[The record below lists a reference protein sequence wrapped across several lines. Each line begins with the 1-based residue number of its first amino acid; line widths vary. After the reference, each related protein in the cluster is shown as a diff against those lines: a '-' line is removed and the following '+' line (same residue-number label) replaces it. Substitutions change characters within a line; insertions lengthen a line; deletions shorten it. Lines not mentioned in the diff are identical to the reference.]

1 MLAFIRQHLGMPL
14 LAKELTEQAAR
25 SRTYVIR
32 SLYAALLFAAGL
44 FIVYGRGSSGG
55 VAQMGQGQEMFN
67 QIFRLQLL
75 AIFVVLPA
83 TCAGAFA
90 GEKERES
97 LSLLLLTTIPRAMIV
112 LQKLLSRV
120 IPMLSFVV
128 LSFPLLATAYSFGG
142 VQTDQLYQSLVLL
155 VLLAVFVGSI
165 SIMCSTYCRT
175 TLEAFVATY
184 LCLLGFVIAFWI
196 QVQPGQLMYR
206 LMGRFI
212 PSGGLFESLF
222 ILIVRILGV
231 GPEPVTLI
239 SYSLLAFTLACLF
252 LYQRAFVPPKNLLL
266 TAFRKVDAVFNDMNS
281 VTGGVVL
288 VKDGDP
294 YPDSDPIAW
303 RETAKR
309 SLGTFRYLFRILVL
323 IELPIL
329 LVSQGIRVDLVRS
342 ESSMSVLLYC
352 LWVIAIVLTAIH
364 SASVISTE
372 RSRQTLDVLLVSPID
387 GREILSRK
395 LSGVRRLFWTLM
407 VPFTTVFLF
416 QHWFHGARIDLR
428 YLILCFGGVFTVLPL
443 VMWSG
448 MAIGLVARSQMRAIL
463 ILLGILA
470 VVILSGP
477 LLIYVLD
484 LMGVNSLTMERL
496 SRITPGSAVQFLESR
511 FFARGESDVMWI
523 RFWGLAAVISLYGI
537 AAVLL
542 RRWVLA
548 SADRL
553 LGRVQE
559 GGTLVGGRGDDEP
572 VIEMKPAVG

>member
-1 MLAFIRQHLGMPL
+1 MLASIRRHLGMPL
-14 LAKELTEQAAR
+14 LAKELAEQAAR
-25 SRTYVIR
+25 RRTYVIR
-32 SLYAALLFAAGL
+32 FLYAALLFAAGL
-44 FIVYGRGSSGG
+44 FIVYGRGTSGG
-55 VAQMGQGQEMFN
+55 VARMGQGQEMFR
-67 QIFRLQLL
+67 QIYRLQLL
-75 AIFVVLPA
+75 TIFVVLPA
-83 TCAGAFA
+83 TCAGALA

-97 LSLLLLTTIPRAMIV
+97 LSLLLLTTIPRTMIV

-120 IPMLSFVV
+120 IPMMSFVV

-142 VQTDQLYQSLVLL
+142 VQTDQLYQSLLKL
-155 VLLAVFVGSI
+155 IVFTGYVGSV

-175 TLEAFVATY
+175 TLEAYVATY
-184 LCLLGFVIAFWI
+184 LCLLANIYSWPVIASSFSAVNQSANPWNATAD
-196 QVQPGQLMYR
+196 V
-206 LMGRFI
+206 
-212 PSGGLFESLF
+212 
-222 ILIVRILGV
+222 LI
-231 GPEPVTLI
+231 E
-239 SYSLLAFTLACLF
+239 LLVLSFFSVVAVALACSF
-252 LYQRAFVPPKNLLL
+252 LYQRAFVPHKNLLL

-288 VKDGDP
+288 VKDGAP
-294 YPDSDPIAW
+294 YPVADPIAW

-309 SLGTFRYLFRILVL
+309 SLGTFRYLFRMLVL

-329 LVSQGIRVDLVRS
+329 VVSQGIRVDLVRS

-372 RSRQTLDVLLVSPID
+372 RSRQTLDVLLVAPIG

-407 VPFTTVFLF
+407 VPFTTVFVF
-416 QHWFHGARIDLR
+416 QHWFHGARFDLR
-428 YLILCFGGVFTVLPL
+428 YLILCFGSVFTVLPL

-463 ILLGILA
+463 TLLGILA
-470 VVILSGP
+470 LVVFSGP
-477 LLIYVLD
+477 LLIYVLN
-484 LMGVNSLTMERL
+484 LMGENSQTMERL
-496 SRITPGSAVQFLESR
+496 SRITPGSALQFLESR
-511 FFARGESDVMWI
+511 FFTRGESTDMWG

-559 GGTLVGGRGDDEP
+559 GSALIDGRGDDEP

>member
-1 MLAFIRQHLGMPL
+1 MLASIRRHLGMPL

-25 SRTYVIR
+25 PRTYVIR
-32 SLYAALLFAAGL
+32 FLYAALLFAAGL

-55 VAQMGQGQEMFN
+55 VARLGQGQEMFG
-67 QIFRLQLL
+67 QIYLIQLL

-97 LSLLLLTTIPRAMIV
+97 LSLLLLTTIPGPMIV

-142 VQTDQLYQSLVLL
+142 VQTDQLYQVLIQL
-155 VLLAVFVGSI
+155 ILLTGYVGSV

-175 TLEAFVATY
+175 TLESYVATY
-184 LCLLGFVIAFWI
+184 LCLLANVYVWFGIFRGLSPTNASANPSNAPANLWI
-196 QVQPGQLMYR
+196 QAFVL
-206 LMGRFI
+206 L
-212 PSGGLFESLF
+212 LFSTVAV
-222 ILIVRILGV
+222 I
-231 GPEPVTLI
+231 
-239 SYSLLAFTLACLF
+239 LACSF

-266 TAFRKVDAVFNDMNS
+266 TAFRKVDEVFNDMNS

-294 YPDSDPIAW
+294 YPDTDPIAW

-329 LVSQGIRVDLVRS
+329 VVSQGIRVDMVRS

-352 LWVIAIVLTAIH
+352 LWVIAIVLTGIH

-407 VPFTTVFLF
+407 VPFTTIFLF
-416 QHWFHGARIDLR
+416 QHWFHGAWLDLR
-428 YLILCFGGVFTVLPL
+428 YLILCFGAVFTVLPL

-448 MAIGLVARSQMRAIL
+448 MAIGLVSRSQMRASL
-463 ILLGILA
+463 TLLGILGL
-470 VVILSGP
+470 VILSGP
-477 LLIYVLD
+477 LLIYVLN
-484 LMGVNSLTMERL
+484 LMGENSLTMERL
-496 SRITPGSAVQFLESR
+496 SRITPGSAAQFLESR
-511 FFARGESDVMWI
+511 YFARGESDFMWV
-523 RFWGLAAVISLYGI
+523 RFWGLAGVLCLYGI

-553 LGRVQE
+553 LGRVQ
-559 GGTLVGGRGDDEP
+559 VGGSLVPDCGDDEP
-572 VIEMKPAVG
+572 AIEIEPAVG

>member
-1 MLAFIRQHLGMPL
+1 MLASIRRHLGMPL

-32 SLYAALLFAAGL
+32 FLYAALLFAAGL

-67 QIFRLQLL
+67 QIYRLQLL

-142 VQTDQLYQSLVLL
+142 VQTDQLYQSLVKLILL
-155 VLLAVFVGSI
+155 TGYVGSV

-175 TLEAFVATY
+175 TLEAYVATY
-184 LCLLGFVIAFWI
+184 LCLLANVYAWPVI
-196 QVQPGQLMYR
+196 V
-206 LMGRFI
+206 
-212 PSGGLFESLF
+212 PSFSSVNVSANQSNASAVLLTE
-222 ILIVRILGV
+222 
-231 GPEPVTLI
+231 TLI
-239 SYSLLAFTLACLF
+239 LLSFSAVAVVQACIF

-484 LMGVNSLTMERL
+484 LMGENSLAMERL

-511 FFARGESDVMWI
+511 FFARGESDDMWI

>member
-1 MLAFIRQHLGMPL
+1 MLASIRRHLGMPL

-25 SRTYVIR
+25 RRTYVIR
-32 SLYAALLFAAGL
+32 FLYAALLFAAGL

-55 VAQMGQGQEMFN
+55 VARLGQGQEMFF
-67 QIFRLQLL
+67 QIDLLQNL
-75 AIFVVLPA
+75 AILIVLPA

-97 LSLLLLTTIPRAMIV
+97 LSLLLLTTIPRTMIV

-142 VQTDQLYQSLVLL
+142 VQTDQFYQSLVSL
-155 VLLAVFVGSI
+155 VVMTVFIGSI

-184 LCLLGFVIAFWI
+184 LCLLGRPLLELPLLFTLKRLLTNSLWERVEHVLGGVDSVVFQWVRLLVYSYLAF
-196 QVQPGQLMYR
+196 
-206 LMGRFI
+206 
-212 PSGGLFESLF
+212 
-222 ILIVRILGV
+222 
-231 GPEPVTLI
+231 
-239 SYSLLAFTLACLF
+239 LLACSF

-266 TAFRKVDAVFNDMNS
+266 TAFRKVDAVFNAMNS

-294 YPDSDPIAW
+294 YPDADPIAW

-329 LVSQGIRVDLVRS
+329 VVSQGIRVDMVRS

-352 LWVIAIVLTAIH
+352 LWIIAVVLTAIH

-416 QHWFHGARIDLR
+416 QHWFHGAWTDLR
-428 YLILCFGGVFTVLPL
+428 YLILCFGSVFTVLPL

-448 MAIGLVARSQMRAIL
+448 MAIGLTSRSQMQAIMK
-463 ILLGILA
+463 LLGILA

-477 LLIYVLD
+477 LLNYVLN
-484 LMGVNSLTMERL
+484 LMRWDSPMLERL
-496 SRITPGSAVQFLESR
+496 ALMTPGSAVQYLESR
-511 FFARGESDVMWI
+511 FFARGESDFMWV
-523 RFWGLAAVISLYGI
+523 RFWGLAGVVLCYGI
-537 AAVLL
+537 AAVVL
-542 RRWVLA
+542 RRRVLA
-548 SADRL
+548 SADQM
-553 LGRVQE
+553 LGRVRDGGSLIRDLGE
-559 GGTLVGGRGDDEP
+559 GEP
-572 VIEMKPAVG
+572 AVEMKPAVG